1 MARLESRTPR
11 STVATSAVAT
21 ASVGRRARRTVVW
34 LGGDHDVSTT
44 TMVNAAAG
52 RATRLDK
59 ADVVVD
65 LSEVTFMGAATLGI
79 LLRTRRTLQAQ
90 GRVLELRAPSP
101 AAQRLIEVF
110 RLERLLEAIPL
121 VSAAAQPFGAAGALR
136 SGVEVPVRGRLV
148 VDSEAR
154 PDDHAAPPI
163 GVDDSRRRVDR

>member
-1 MARLESRTPR
+1 MARLESRSPR

-65 LSEVTFMGAATLGI
+65 LSEVTFMGAATLDI

-90 GRVLELRAPSP
+90 GRVLELRAPSA

-121 VSAAAQPFGAAGALR
+121 VSAAAQPAGALR
-136 SGVEVPVRGRLV
+136 SGVEVPVRGRLA
-148 VDSEAR
+148 VDSMAR
-154 PDDHAAPPI
+154 PDDHAALTI
-163 GVDDSRRRVDR
+163 GVDNSRCRVNR